1 MTAPVTA
8 PTDEPTAL
16 DAALAYA
23 ARGWRVLPIKPK
35 MKSPPM
41 NSWQH
46 VASSDPDKIR
56 NWYRGLYRN
65 HGVGIATGVE
75 SGIFVVDVD
84 ISQGKNGDDTLA
96 DLEAKHG
103 PLPDTVRSITG
114 TGGTHIFFNWPPGV
128 RVSNNQSGKVG
139 PGIDI
144 RGEGGQVVAAPT
156 QHPTDGCKACTAG
169 HCRQQPYQWEIG
181 YSPDEIAVA
190 DAPQW
195 LIDLLTAEPE
205 RAERKASP
213 ASSGATVDDGD
224 SIAARI
230 AADHNWH
237 DLLYADGW
245 HQHSVTS
252 SGDTMWTRPGKEVRD
267 GASAVLHEPDGP
279 LVVFSTDPVLA
290 KLHRPE
296 ASNRGNNGYSWSLFG
311 YLAATRFDG
320 DRSACA
326 RAYRQDLNAQQ
337 IQAVTADRGATA
349 HAALTG
355 TDVADD
361 ADDPWPE
368 AIPLGQTL
376 TTPAFPLD
384 TLPEWIRNHA
394 ADVAN
399 ELQVAVDL
407 PALLALSALGVA
419 QAGHVVVHVKNTWRE
434 NVNLYIAVALPP
446 GAGKSPA
453 VRAMTRPIDMAERDA
468 RIDVESRI
476 KYVELERTVIE
487 GKKKKAEAA
496 GDLATARGHLAEL
509 ESDSLRVPVVPRYVA
524 DDATPEKLA
533 QMMSE
538 QGGRMALIS
547 TEGGP
552 FEMMTGRY
560 SERSNLEVYLQAWSG
575 DTIRIDRV
583 SRDSL
588 HIANPVLSVCLTVQ
602 PSVISALADR
612 PELAG
617 RGLTARFMY
626 AVPRDFVGHRD
637 LLSEQDSN
645 PAHVHAYETRLAALM
660 RHGRPEYPTVLAM
673 TTEARRMFLEWR
685 QELERQR
692 TPDGALRPLAEWTTK
707 LESSVVRVAGLLAIA
722 DDATEIDADIMAR
735 ALRIGAYWL
744 DHARIVHDLW
754 GADEQISTARYVLE
768 WLRQREVQKF
778 TVRDL
783 YRGLNGKF
791 KQAADTVPILHILTE
806 RGWVRPLF
814 DGPITVGAR
823 GRPSPEFAVRPSN
836 LWISGSHVIHV
847 IHGTRS
853 DLQILTHSLS
863 TDEDSGPTAM
873 TAMNDNSTDGVS
885 TTDVAAHH
893 APSQTVTTT
902 YIDDFDF

>member
-1 MTAPVTA
+1 MTAPAPA
-8 PTDEPTAL
+8 PTDEPSAL
-16 DAALAYA
+16 DAALGYA
-23 ARGWRVLPIKPK
+23 TRGWHVLPIRKGEK
-35 MKSPPM
+35 RPPM
-41 NSWQH
+41 ESWQH
-46 VASSDPDKIR
+46 AATDDPDKIR
-56 NWYRGLYRN
+56 NWYGGLYREC
-65 HGVGIATGVE
+65 GVGIATGHR
-75 SGIFVVDVD
+75 SGIFVLDVDVSD
-84 ISQGKNGDDTLA
+84 GKHGDDTLA
-96 DLEAKHG
+96 ELVAEHG
-103 PLPDTVRSITG
+103 PLPDTVRAITG
-114 TGGTHIFFNWPPGV
+114 SGGGHIYFNLPPGV
-128 RVSNNQSGKVG
+128 DIRNNASTRLG
-139 PGIDI
+139 PGLDI

-156 QHPTDGCKACTAG
+156 VHPNGKRYEWETDC
-169 HCRQQPYQWEIG
+169 
-181 YSPDEIAVA
+181 SPDDLQVA
-190 DAPQW
+190 DAPVW
-195 LIDLLTAEPE
+195 LLE
-205 RAERKASP
+205 RLVIAPVAERKPTASHV
-213 ASSGATVDDGD
+213 TVAGIVTDVDD

-230 AADHNWH
+230 AADHDWH
-237 DLLYADGW
+237 SLLYADGW

-361 ADDPWPE
+361 VDDPWPE

-453 VRAMTRPIDMAERDA
+453 VRAMTHPIDMAERDA
-468 RIDVESRI
+468 RLDVESRI

-533 QMMSE
+533 QMMCE

-685 QELERQR
+685 QDLERQR

-885 TTDVAAHH
+885 TTDDGAHH
-893 APSQTVTTT
+893 APSQNVTT
-902 YIDDFDF
+902 IDLADFDF